1 MSAGASSSPQHTI
14 LNVAR
19 RSPKLLA
26 PEALFAYAVEA
37 LSRRS
42 LTVAELR
49 SRLERR
55 AARAVDVD
63 EVLERLSAV
72 GYLDDSR
79 VAESYSHFRK
89 EFEALGPKRVVRDLR
104 RRGVEAS
111 VAEDAVGE
119 AYEGS
124 DEAELIHTHL
134 QKKLGRDYRERKIE
148 DPKVVA
154 RLFRGLA
161 RAGFPG
167 DRIVDTLREISA
179 DSEWLDAF
187 ADVSGDED
195 LEL

>member
-1 MSAGASSSPQHTI
+1 M
-14 LNVAR
+14 AR
-19 RSPKLLA
+19 RSLQLLA
-26 PEALFAYAVEA
+26 PEALFEYAVEA

-42 LTVAELR
+42 LTAAELR

-55 AARAVDVD
+55 AARAADVD

-79 VAESYSHFRK
+79 VAESYSRFRK
-89 EFEALGPKRVVRDLR
+89 EFEALGPKRVVRELR

-111 VAEDAVGE
+111 VAETAVGE

-124 DEAELIHTHL
+124 DEAELIHAHL
-134 QKKLGRDYRERKIE
+134 QKKLVRDYRERKIE
-148 DPKVVA
+148 DPRVIA
-154 RLFRGLA
+154 RLYRGLA

-167 DRIVDTLREISA
+167 DKIVDTLREISA

-187 ADVSGDED
+187 ADDPGDEGLD
-195 LEL
+195 L